1 MVLGVQE
8 SKGEEMTE
16 REKERFKERIKEF
29 SRDRLVGW
37 LDSINYLLPRVNTS
51 LQNELI
57 DVFNICENQIM
68 EEDGNGISGE

>member
-8 SKGEEMTE
+8 SRGKMTE
-16 REKERFKERIKEF
+16 KEKERFKERIKEF

-68 EEDGNGISGE
+68 EVDGNGVSRE